1 MMKGEYPAMPEN
13 ASGRTPASGAT
24 GGIREIRTLD
34 DVRAV
39 RVDPKTRFYSAQHDE
54 IRRGLTTD
62 IYFVRTR
69 EILDK
74 LHLGRTPVVGE
85 IFPRK
90 PGILAGV
97 GEVLHLLEGKQ
108 VKVWAVPEGGEF
120 APKDVVMR
128 IEGPYE
134 EFGMFETTILGFL
147 ASSSGWATAARQV
160 KEAAGDKQ
168 VICFGARH
176 VHPAVAPVMERAA
189 VIGGI
194 DGASCILAAKLLGRE
209 PSGTVPH
216 AIFLIVGDTVKVA
229 KAYDELMPPDAA
241 RIVLVDT
248 FKDEAEEALRVAE
261 ALGKHL
267 AGVRLDTPGE
277 RGGVTADLVAEVRAR
292 LDQAGYNHVKIFV
305 SGGLCPDKIRE
316 LAAAGAHAFGVG
328 SFISQA
334 PPIDMT
340 LDLKEVAGKPIAK
353 RGRIP
358 GRIPNEK
365 LELVMG

>member
-1 MMKGEYPAMPEN
+1 VTKGEQLSMPEKS
-13 ASGRTPASGAT
+13 SGCTSAFDTPSEV
-24 GGIREIRTLD
+24 REITSLE
-34 DVRAV
+34 DVRGF
-39 RVDPKTRFYSAQHDE
+39 RVDPKKRFYSAQHDE
-54 IRRGLTTD
+54 IRMGLTTD
-62 IYFVRTR
+62 IYFIRTR

-90 PGILAGV
+90 AGIFAGV

-108 VKVWAVPEGGEF
+108 VKVWALPEGCEF

-134 EFGMFETTILGFL
+134 EFGMFETPILGFL

-160 KEAAGDKQ
+160 KEAADGRQ

-189 VIGGI
+189 VIGGV

-216 AIFLIVGDTVKVA
+216 AVFLIVGDTVKVA
-229 KAYDELMPPDAA
+229 KAYDEFMPPDAA
-241 RIVLVDT
+241 RIILVDT
-248 FKDEAEEALRVAE
+248 FKDEAEEALRVAD
-261 ALGKHL
+261 ALGKRL
-267 AGVRLDTPGE
+267 AGIRLDTPGE

-292 LDQAGYNHVKIFV
+292 LDQAGYDHVKILV
-305 SGGLCPDKIRE
+305 SGGLYPEKIRE

-358 GRIPNEK
+358 GRIPNDK